1 MRYVIALVVGA
12 AITWPFLIWVIDGKF
27 TRDVWITA
35 AWIWGIMAVVAFITI
50 VIQKKKLF

>member
-1 MRYVIALVVGA
+1 MKYIIAFIVCAL
-12 AITWPFLIWVIDGKF
+12 ITWPLLIWIVDGKF

-35 AWIWGIMAVVAFITI
+35 AVIWGIVGVVAFVTI